1 MFWSII
7 CDQESSNENSNEGFQ
22 ESLQHNMCYHIERGV
37 TYCSTYTSSRSTCLG
52 VHGTGTLEALLAGL
66 CMSSIFQ
73 LTDMLEKCN
82 IP

>member
-7 CDQESSNENSNEGFQ
+7 CDQENSNENSNEGFHK
-22 ESLQHNMCYHIERGV
+22 SLQHNMCYHIEREV
-37 TYCSTYTSSRSTCLG
+37 MYCSTYTSSRSVCLG
-52 VHGTGTLEALLAGL
+52 VHGIDTLEALLVGL

-73 LTDMLEKCN
+73 LTNMLEKCN